1 MKDAPSVE
9 AIKDISITL
18 PDRGIV
24 FFVGRSGSG
33 KSTLLNLLGGLD
45 QPNQGSIEINDQ
57 DITQLSSK
65 ELDVYRSRYIGF
77 IFQDFNLI
85 ESLSVKDNIELS
97 TELKGET
104 TDLVTIKESLHT
116 VDLDGYENRLP
127 NTLSSGQRQRV
138 AIARAL
144 IKKPKV
150 ILADEPTG
158 SLDLE
163 TSVQI
168 FSLLKQLSAH
178 HLVIVVSHDL
188 ESAKSF
194 ADRIIELKDGTI
206 ASDRVLSENAIEIT
220 QTHESKHVGDHHQR
234 ALPIKRAIQLAYHYL
249 KLKKTKLALTLII
262 TLLTFMLFGLFDA
275 LGNYNVTKNSLK
287 SMYDKDQT
295 TIVMQK
301 SYRFDLNDESGQF
314 IHLSFDDLEKMQEKY
329 PGSTF
334 IPIMKGYRYNH
345 YNSLFDTE
353 LIDLNRF
360 MLGSEG
366 GISVT
371 PEIINTLGYEVI
383 YGHLPEDSHQ
393 ILVTLYMFEIYKSF
407 DYKTPINSRI
417 HIDTYDD
424 LVGLS
429 ISIGEE
435 EFEIV
440 GILDT
445 KLDLT
450 KFEPIFNETELS
462 TIEKNSLFYE
472 YRGTIE
478 SGLHQYI
485 YMHEDVIDNY
495 KFLLNDTFDLTFTS
509 KYTSMTFNTDDD
521 LINDYG
527 LDKLSKFTSD
537 NHPESIIWVNEELS
551 ELSDYQVILPTYAIN
566 QNTVT
571 MQEVSTMR
579 NTLIDQFVL
588 DHYAEIQ
595 TEFETNESMS
605 YGDYIRQSIE
615 NVYHPGYTIFHFH
628 ELAFIDWIQ
637 SSFDNDQ
644 SGHVSIDGL
653 FESTKDIEI
662 VGFYLSVNSGNINL
676 AFFSEAFYNEL
687 IEENFFY
694 PLYGAVVT
702 LSQNKFQDTALL
714 NEMTEK
720 EGTTYYFGTNPI
732 LTTAE
737 YYDKVLGDFSEP
749 LLYVGLGLAMISM
762 LQLIS
767 LIASSIAMKK
777 KEIGILRAM
786 GARIKDILKIFY
798 SESLMIGMISA
809 VAAILLNL
817 LMMSLANAYF
827 MYEYATP
834 LKLLIFGYRQF
845 FIIFGIVIVSTVIS
859 TLLPVYFYAK
869 KNPIDTI
876 RLL

>member
-1 MKDAPSVE
+1 M
-9 AIKDISITL
+9 
-18 PDRGIV
+18 V

-65 ELDVYRSRYIGF
+65 ELDAYRSQYIGF

-85 ESLSVKDNIELS
+85 ESLTVKENIELS
-97 TELKGET
+97 NELKGET
-104 TDLVTIKESLHT
+104 IDLENIKESLHT

-144 IKKPKV
+144 IKHPKV

-158 SLDLE
+158 SLDSE

-168 FSLLKQLSAH
+168 FSLLKQLSEH

-188 ESAKSF
+188 DSAQRF
-194 ADRIIELKDGTI
+194 ADRIIELKDGMI
-206 ASDRVLSENAIEIT
+206 ASDRVLSENATTVT
-220 QTHESKHVGDHHQR
+220 QTHESKQACDHLQR
-234 ALPIKRAIQLAYHYL
+234 ALPIKRAFQLAYHYL

-262 TLLTFMLFGLFDA
+262 TLLSFMLFGLFDA
-275 LGNYNVTKNSLK
+275 LGNYDVTKNSLK
-287 SMYDKDQT
+287 SMYDTDQT

-301 SYRFDLNDESGQF
+301 SYRRDLNDEDGRF
-314 IHLSFDDLEKMQEKY
+314 IHMSFDDLEKMQENY
-329 PGSTF
+329 PDSTF
-334 IPIMKGYRYNH
+334 LPIMKGYQYNH
-345 YNSLFDTE
+345 YNSIFNTE
-353 LIDLNRF
+353 LIDWNRF

-366 GISVT
+366 GISIT
-371 PEIINTLGYEVI
+371 PEIINTLNYEVV
-383 YGHLPEDSHQ
+383 YGHLPNNPHQ
-393 ILVTLYMFEIYKSF
+393 ILVTLYMYEIYKTF
-407 DYKTPINSRI
+407 DYKTPINTQI
-417 HIDTYDD
+417 HIDSYDD

-429 ISIGEE
+429 ITIGEE

-445 KLDLT
+445 KLNLT
-450 KFEPIFNETELS
+450 KFEPIFNETEMS
-462 TIEKNSLFYE
+462 AIEKSSLFYE

-495 KFLLNDTFDLTFTS
+495 KILLDDTFDLNLTS
-509 KYTSMTFNTDDD
+509 KYTSMTFKTYDD
-521 LINDYG
+521 LINDYL
-527 LDKLSKFTSD
+527 LDKLAKFTPH

-551 ELSDYQVILPTYAIN
+551 ELSDHQVILPTYAIS
-566 QNTVT
+566 QNNET
-571 MQEVSTMR
+571 MQEVSAIR
-579 NTLIDQFVL
+579 NALIDQFVL

-595 TEFETNESMS
+595 TEFEANESMS

-615 NVYHPGYTIFHFH
+615 ENVYHPDYTIFYFH
-628 ELAFIDWIQ
+628 EHALTDWIQ
-637 SSFDNDQ
+637 SSFNNNS

-662 VGFYLSVNSGNINL
+662 VGFYSSVDYGYINQ

-687 IEENFFY
+687 IEENLFY
-694 PLYGAVVT
+694 PLYGLVVT
-702 LSQNKFQDTALL
+702 LSQNRLQDTALL
-714 NEMTEK
+714 NEMTEQ

-732 LTTAE
+732 LTTA
-737 YYDKVLGDFSEP
+737 YYFERGLGDFSEP
-749 LLYVGLGLAMISM
+749 LLYVGLGLAFISM

-767 LIASSIAMKK
+767 LIASSISMKK

-786 GARIKDILKIFY
+786 GAQIKDILKIFY
-798 SESLMIGMISA
+798 SESLMIGIISA
-809 VAAILLNL
+809 VTAIILNL
-817 LMMSLANAYF
+817 LMMSLVNAYF
-827 MYEYATP
+827 RYEYVIS

-859 TLLPVYFYAK
+859 TLLPVCLYAK

-876 RLL
+876 RSV